1 MKKRNH
7 EIFWGFPKSG
17 MKILS
22 KLFFKFFFF
31 FFEKKYILEIS
42 SPDFGNPK
50 NFMIFVFSSP
60 EFGQKSFPAWKRFR
74 QDLVLQFGIS
84 SFPCFKN
91 TFFLQIS
98 FMTSLE
104 ISTITIGSKVCN
116 PLLRA
121 ESSPKVKPSIFLPF
135 ISVYPLKRFVF
146 SS

>member
-1 MKKRNH
+1 MKFLGFSKIWDENSLQI
-7 EIFWGFPKSG
+7 IFQ
-17 MKILS
+17 I
-22 KLFFKFFFF
+22 FFFF
-31 FFEKKYILEIS
+31 FLKKYILEIS
-42 SPDFGNPK
+42 SPDFGKPK
-50 NFMIFVFSSP
+50 KFHDFVFSSP

-74 QDLVLQFGIS
+74 QDLVYNLEFHL
-84 SFPCFKN
+84 FPVSK
-91 TFFLQIS
+91 TLFFLQIS

>member
-1 MKKRNH
+1 
-7 EIFWGFPKSG
+7 

-42 SPDFGNPK
+42 SPDFGKPQK
-50 NFMIFVFSSP
+50 FHDFVFSSP

-74 QDLVLQFGIS
+74 QDLVYNLEFHL
-84 SFPCFKN
+84 FPVSK
-91 TFFLQIS
+91 TLFFLQIS

>member
-7 EIFWGFPKSG
+7 EIFGVF
-17 MKILS
+17 KIWDEIS
-22 KLFFKFFFF
+22 FQIIFQIFFFF
-31 FFEKKYILEIS
+31 LEKIYFRDFIS
-42 SPDFGNPK
+42 RFWKPQKFHD
-50 NFMIFVFSSP
+50 FVFSSP

-74 QDLVLQFGIS
+74 QDLVYNLEFHL
-84 SFPCFKN
+84 FPVSK
-91 TFFLQIS
+91 TLFFLQIS